1 MFKGNSSVSFK
12 SSKTKAD
19 VIKIVEEQLE
29 NMGNVSVS
37 SSGGINI
44 TGSKFSGFGY
54 DTNIEGRV
62 NERDGRFTVNI
73 DFEAKPATAS
83 THHTTFTP
91 PPIATPA
98 KLAMGPSKYPPPTSA
113 SNVPASPTSPWP
125 TLSA

>member
-19 VIKIVEEQLE
+19 VIKVVEEQLE

-54 DTNIEGRV
+54 ETNIEGRV
-62 NERDGRFTVNI
+62 SERDGRFSVNI
-73 DFEAKPATAS
+73 DFEAKPATAGWVI
-83 THHTTFTP
+83 TICFF
-91 PPIATPA
+91 PIGAAVMILPYNA
-98 KLAMGPSKYPPPTSA
+98 KGDMQRKADQALQEIKSILDEK
-113 SNVPASPTSPWP
+113 
-125 TLSA
+125 

>member
-44 TGSKFSGFGY
+44 TCSKFSGFWY
-54 DTNIEGRV
+54 NTNIQGRV
-62 NERDGRFTVNI
+62 NELDGRFSFNI
-73 DFEAKPATAS
+73 
-83 THHTTFTP
+83 
-91 PPIATPA
+91 
-98 KLAMGPSKYPPPTSA
+98 
-113 SNVPASPTSPWP
+113 
-125 TLSA
+125 

>member
-1 MFKGNSSVSFK
+1 MFKGNSSVSLK

-62 NERDGRFTVNI
+62 NERDGRFSVNI
-73 DFEAKPATAS
+73 DFEAKPATAGWIVAIC
-83 THHTTFTP
+83 FF
-91 PPIATPA
+91 PIGLAVFILPNNA
-98 KLAMGPSKYPPPTSA
+98 KGDMQRKADQA
-113 SNVPASPTSPWP
+113 
-125 TLSA
+125 LSEIKSILDEK